1 VNVRAGAVAP
11 ATAIPV
17 VAAPDALAMLK
28 ARRAQ
33 VLEEIERIDRTIGPK
48 QSDPIYAAIEAYRRE
63 RAAADELM
71 KPYSALREGD
81 HSSPQYDAA
90 WKTWNEAWDI
100 QNRALSALGQ
110 TVPTTIAGTLAAVAF
125 LQSYLLA
132 IEKDREEGDQLVT
145 VGVVAAAGIDEDEA
159 VRKFSTLFLETIAIG
174 LDKIG
179 SQAA

>member
-1 VNVRAGAVAP
+1 MNVKIGAVAS
-11 ATAIPV
+11 ATAMPV
-17 VAAPDALAMLK
+17 VAAPDALAILK
-28 ARRAQ
+28 ARRAE
-33 VLEEIERIDRTIGPK
+33 VLEEIERIDRAIGPGR
-48 QSDPIYAAIEAYRRE
+48 SDPIYAAIEAYRRK

-71 KPYSALREGD
+71 KPYSALRDGD
-81 HSSPQYDAA
+81 HSQQYEAA

-132 IEKDREEGDQLVT
+132 IEEDPEDDDQRVT
-145 VGVVAAAGIDEDEA
+145 IGVVAAAGIDEDDE

-174 LDKIG
+174 LDNI
-179 SQAA
+179 SRQAA

>member
-1 VNVRAGAVAP
+1 MNVIGG
-11 ATAIPV
+11 
-17 VAAPDALAMLK
+17 APDALAILK

-33 VLEEIERIDRTIGPK
+33 VLEEIERIDRAIGPE
-48 QSDPIYAAIEAYRRE
+48 QSDPIYAAIEGYRRE
-63 RAAADELM
+63 RAAADELK

-90 WKTWNEAWDI
+90 WKTWSEAWDI

-132 IEKDREEGDQLVT
+132 IEEDQED
-145 VGVVAAAGIDEDEA
+145 DE
-159 VRKFSTLFLETIAIG
+159 VRPFSTLFLETIAIG
-174 LDKIG
+174 LDNISK
-179 SQAA
+179 QAA

>member
-1 VNVRAGAVAP
+1 MDVMIGAAAS

-17 VAAPDALAMLK
+17 VPAPDALAILK

-33 VLEEIERIDRTIGPK
+33 VLEEIERIDRAIRPE

-63 RAAADELM
+63 RAAADELK
-71 KPYSALREGD
+71 KPYSALREWD
-81 HSSPQYDAA
+81 HGSRQYDAA
-90 WKTWNEAWDI
+90 WKTWSEAWDI

-132 IEKDREEGDQLVT
+132 IEEDQED
-145 VGVVAAAGIDEDEA
+145 DE
-159 VRKFSTLFLETIAIG
+159 VRPFSTLFLETIAIG
-174 LDKIG
+174 LDNI
-179 SQAA
+179 SRQAA